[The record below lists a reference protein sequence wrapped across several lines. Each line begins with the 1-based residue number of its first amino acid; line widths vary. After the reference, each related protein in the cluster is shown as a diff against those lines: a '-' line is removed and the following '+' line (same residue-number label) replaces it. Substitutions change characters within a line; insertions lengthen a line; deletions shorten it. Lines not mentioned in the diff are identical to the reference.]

1 MKILNIILKTLLLL
15 GTLAYLVFALV
26 KVSRPTEEM
35 VCTGV
40 EIQIADSGQI
50 CLIDKAGIETYLAKQ
65 KISPKG
71 RTLADV
77 DIKGV
82 EAKLSANPY
91 IDTVNV
97 FHTATGKLCIRVRP
111 YHPMLHIMAQDGDE
125 FYIDDNG
132 TIIPASDIATELPIV
147 TGYVTRSFASTHL
160 ITMGKYLRDDK
171 YWHEQTQQ
179 IDIDKQ
185 GRVELIPRF
194 ADQHILLGEP
204 KNIADKLTRVRM
216 FYDKAMPKAGWN
228 KYKTINA
235 TYKGQIICTKQ

>member
-1 MKILNIILKTLLLL
+1 MKIFKIILKTLLLI
-15 GTLAYLVFALV
+15 GTLAYLIFALV

-50 CLIDKAGIETYLAKQ
+50 CLIDKAAIENYLTKQ

-91 IDTVNV
+91 IDTVNI
-97 FHTATGKLCIRVRP
+97 FHTATGKVCIRVRP
-111 YHPMLHIMAQDGDE
+111 YHPMLHIIAQDGDE
-125 FYIDDNG
+125 FYIDDQG
-132 TIIPASDIATELPIV
+132 VIIPASDIATDVPVV
-147 TGYVTRSFASTHL
+147 TGYATRKFASSQLVTL
-160 ITMGKYLRDDK
+160 GRYLRDNK
-171 YWHEQTQQ
+171 YWHEQAQQ
-179 IDIDKQ
+179 IDIDKK
-185 GRVELIPRF
+185 GNVELIPRF

-204 KNIADKLTRVRM
+204 KNIADKLTRVKM
-216 FYDKAMPKAGWN
+216 FYEKAMPKAGWN
-228 KYKTINA
+228 KYKIINA
-235 TYKGQIICTKQ
+235 AYKGQIICTK